1 VKKAKANME
10 ICKYAVSD
18 LIVSREFSA
27 ANGNDRCFSS
37 GKKEARELVG
47 WREDKVFF
55 SVSPRLPRLKANEKC
70 FPPLQSLNP
79 IEQLLALEGR
89 KKFKG

>member
-1 VKKAKANME
+1 MKKAKANME

-55 SVSPRLPRLKANEKC
+55 FGFASAAEVVGEREMFSSTSV
-70 FPPLQSLNP
+70 
-79 IEQLLALEGR
+79 
-89 KKFKG
+89 FKSD

>member
-37 GKKEARELVG
+37 GKKRGERAG
-47 WREDKVFF
+47 WM
-55 SVSPRLPRLKANEKC
+55 
-70 FPPLQSLNP
+70 
-79 IEQLLALEGR
+79 EGR
-89 KKFKG
+89 QSFFFGFASAAEVEGEREMFSSTSVFKSD